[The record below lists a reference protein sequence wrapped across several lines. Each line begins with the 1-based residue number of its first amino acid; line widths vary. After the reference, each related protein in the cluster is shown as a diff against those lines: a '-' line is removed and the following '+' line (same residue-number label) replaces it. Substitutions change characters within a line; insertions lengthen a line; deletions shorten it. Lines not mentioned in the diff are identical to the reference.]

1 MSITIN
7 AIQYDVITSLINSV
21 TDFTYEVVPA
31 AFDLNGIITCSGI
44 MSCSE
49 IIPCGE

>member
-1 MSITIN
+1 MLIITN
-7 AIQYDVITSLINSV
+7 AVQYDILTSLINSV
-21 TDFTYEVVPA
+21 IDFTYETIPA
-31 AFDLNGIITCSGI
+31 AFDLNGVITCNGI